1 MSRLMKTLARQGSRY
16 QKRAAFQF
24 WNVCGMSHADAG
36 RRAAAET
43 LVCVVTPAL
52 TAWHTSA
59 TRRRAHVAALRFT
72 GYKPGKGDYGIVRQL

>member
-1 MSRLMKTLARQGSRY
+1 MSRLMKTLARKGNRY
-16 QKRAAFQF
+16 QKRVAFQN
-24 WNVCGMSHADAG
+24 WNEYGMSHANAG

-59 TRRRAHVAALRFT
+59 TRRRAHVAALRYT
-72 GYKPGKGDYGIVRQL
+72 GYKPGNGDHGIVRQL

>member
-1 MSRLMKTLARQGSRY
+1 MSRLMKTLERQGSRY
-16 QKRAAFQF
+16 QKRIAFEN

-43 LVCVVTPAL
+43 LVCVVSPAL
-52 TAWHTSA
+52 TAWHTAA
-59 TRRRAHVAALRFT
+59 TRRRAHVAALRYT